1 MSTRRS
7 RFQPSLAGVGER
19 PAGAAHAGPR
29 RRHPAG
35 PSDVLVTR
43 LRTTLLLLAVT
54 GLCLSATLVASASA
68 SASLVGEVTEF
79 STGSS
84 VENHPSRIAVG
95 PEGDLWFT
103 ERVTS
108 NIARMTPTGEVT
120 SFPTLLASSAPQG
133 ITLGPEGNLWFSDT
147 SNPECNGSGCH
158 FKVGRINPTTHAVEE
173 FTMGITEGAEPW
185 EITTGPDG
193 NLWFTEFSGPS
204 FVGQLARINPVT
216 DEIKQFREG
225 EFPHGISEAIEP
237 AGVTAGPDGNVWFTE
252 QAGDAIGR
260 ITPGGTITVFPIP
273 TANSQPVQIVTG
285 SDGNLWFAE
294 QGSLKIG
301 RITPAGVITEFP
313 LSSPD
318 NEPRA
323 IAAGPDG
330 NIWFAMNNGDLGR
343 ITPTGVITTC
353 TTGSGGDIEGLTAG
367 PDGSMWFAEG
377 GENRIGKITATGSG
391 LAPNCSSGA
400 TPIAA
405 GAPPAAGS
413 NPPAAAAAATASASV
428 RLDGSTLGVLR
439 GVAAVKLSCSG
450 TATCVG
456 KLTLTVKSKPKKG
469 KKAKTETIGT
479 ASFSI
484 PAGETKLIRIK
495 LQGTGP
501 ALLRTAHGNLSAGL
515 KIAKASPSPSKT
527 ETQSVRLKQ
536 QKAVQK
542 KKK

>member
-1 MSTRRS
+1 MNSRSS
-7 RFQPSLAGVGER
+7 RFQPSWVGLTVRYLQPASPSEVLLARV
-19 PAGAAHAGPR
+19 
-29 RRHPAG
+29 
-35 PSDVLVTR
+35 
-43 LRTTLLLLAVT
+43 RTALLLLVAT

-68 SASLVGEVTEF
+68 SASQVGEVTEF
-79 STGSS
+79 STGST

-95 PEGDLWFT
+95 SEGDLWFT

-120 SFPTLLASSAPQG
+120 SFPTPLAASAPQG
-133 ITLGPEGNLWFSDT
+133 ITLGSEGNLWFSDT

-158 FKVGRINPTTHAVEE
+158 YKVGRINPTTHAVEE

-193 NLWFTEFSGPS
+193 DLWFTEFSGPS
-204 FVGQLARINPVT
+204 FVGRMARIEPGGT
-216 DEIKQFREG
+216 HKITEFFEG

-252 QAGDAIGR
+252 QAGNAIGR
-260 ITPGGTITVFPIP
+260 ITPSGTITVFPIP

-294 QGSLKIG
+294 QDSLKIG
-301 RITPAGVITEFP
+301 RITPAGTITEFP
-313 LSSPD
+313 LLSPD

-330 NIWFAMNNGDLGR
+330 NVWFAMSNGDIGR
-343 ITPTGVITTC
+343 ITPTGVVTTC

-367 PDGSMWFAEG
+367 PDASMWFAEG

-391 LAPNCSSGA
+391 LASNCSSGA

-405 GAPPAAGS
+405 GAPPAAS
-413 NPPAAAAAATASASV
+413 STAPPAPAPATATATATATV
-428 RLDGSTLGVLR
+428 RLDGSNLGVLR
-439 GVAAVKLSCSG
+439 DVATVKLSCSG
-450 TATCVG
+450 TATCIGRV
-456 KLTLTVKSKPKKG
+456 TLTVKSKPKKG
-469 KKAKTETIGT
+469 KKAKTDTIGT

-484 PAGETKLIRIK
+484 PAGETKLIRVK
-495 LQGTGP
+495 LQGIGP
-501 ALLRTAHGNLSAGL
+501 ALLRTAHGNFGAGL
-515 KIAKASPSPSKT
+515 AIAKASPSPNKT
-527 ETQSVRLKQ
+527 ETQSVHLKQ
-536 QKAVQK
+536 QKVAK
-542 KKK
+542 KK